1 MLLSQFE
8 TEAFMVK
15 VLPEQEVI
23 RRLRLRNV
31 MNLPHSQ
38 RRTEIQL
45 ALMEQPGLNPDSDVL
60 IQRIDAA
67 LTRILPRI
75 KALTPLTDD
84 DLAKIVGKSRSTV
97 QAYIGGRLDETL
109 TPEALADLED
119 LVQSRIPEIEALLRD
134 IHTAKLHSI
143 K

>member
-1 MLLSQFE
+1 
-8 TEAFMVK
+8 MVK